1 MQFKDNASA
10 TYSKKKW
17 RKFLFFLLCSGVS
30 FWGSISAQSPYYHF
44 NGKKIPLSVSKEK
57 ICILTP
63 KVHESTSQK
72 LQNAVFE
79 SEISNDDFIIH
90 VVDMKD
96 TSAYYASYYGNADA
110 GRKEKSDLRNAIAL
124 PVYHD
129 RFGMDLVL
137 ANLLKVRLKSVSDT
151 SLLQEECQR
160 YKLEIKESSAW
171 LPLWYVLSITPETRM
186 NTLDVANRLHESGL
200 FLAACPEFFCKNTVE
215 CVSEPDFDL
224 QWNLSNE
231 MHPGI
236 DISICQAWEI
246 SQGRGVN
253 IAIVDGGIDKEHI
266 DLKDNIHPMSFD
278 AMTQTSPSKQYSS
291 HGTHCAGIAAAPI
304 NGRMIA
310 GVAPQAK
317 LMDVS
322 AFPLETQYSSG
333 IRYAIAISWAWKNG
347 ADILS
352 CSWHTN
358 NDEAVKEAIDSALQ
372 YGRHG
377 KGTIIV
383 KSAGNDSTKG
393 VSFPGN
399 YRPEVL
405 TVGSISQQGIIAPSS
420 SIGDE
425 VDVCAPG
432 VNILSTYPDG
442 ILNLNSGTSMACPH
456 VSGIAALLLS
466 VRPDLT
472 GQQVRDIIEQ
482 TAKKIGDTSYAYHP
496 ERSNG
501 TWNRKYGYGLV
512 DAAAAVR
519 KACPVTSF
527 TDRTVT
533 EDIQVEG
540 CHVETGDISVENG
553 ASVLIEAGSS
563 ATITGKIKVKDGSFT
578 IK

>member
-1 MQFKDNASA
+1 MKYRTKNCKYRANTMKTLNKKNYAGMQFKDNASA

-291 HGTHCAGIAAAPI
+291 HGMSSCVWHCRATSKCQAGF
-304 NGRMIA
+304 
-310 GVAPQAK
+310 
-317 LMDVS
+317 DW
-322 AFPLETQYSSG
+322 T
-333 IRYAIAISWAWKNG
+333 
-347 ADILS
+347 
-352 CSWHTN
+352 
-358 NDEAVKEAIDSALQ
+358 
-372 YGRHG
+372 
-377 KGTIIV
+377 
-383 KSAGNDSTKG
+383 
-393 VSFPGN
+393 
-399 YRPEVL
+399 
-405 TVGSISQQGIIAPSS
+405 
-420 SIGDE
+420 
-425 VDVCAPG
+425 
-432 VNILSTYPDG
+432 
-442 ILNLNSGTSMACPH
+442 TS
-456 VSGIAALLLS
+456 
-466 VRPDLT
+466 
-472 GQQVRDIIEQ
+472 
-482 TAKKIGDTSYAYHP
+482 
-496 ERSNG
+496 
-501 TWNRKYGYGLV
+501 
-512 DAAAAVR
+512 
-519 KACPVTSF
+519 
-527 TDRTVT
+527 
-533 EDIQVEG
+533 
-540 CHVETGDISVENG
+540 
-553 ASVLIEAGSS
+553 
-563 ATITGKIKVKDGSFT
+563 
-578 IK
+578 